1 MYHKEHHEHR
11 ELCPPK
17 EKGRFKIEAVVV
29 CRDYSDFL
37 ACTLPFNKQLFDR
50 IVVVT
55 SSHDKE
61 TQRLCE
67 FNHVQC
73 VKASTLLDKGFY
85 KGEAINAGLAHLSMD
100 GWVVQL
106 DADIFL
112 PPQTRRLLERAQLA
126 DYMLYGIDRFI
137 VPSAKAWQDFL
148 HSPKLQHENE
158 AYIHLNN
165 SFPLGTRVMT
175 CEDGYIPIGFFQM
188 WNPKR
193 SGIYNYPVGINTA
206 GRTDMQFAKQWP
218 REARSFIPEIVAYH
232 LESEANVP
240 MGANWDGRKTAPFK
254 VSEGKSLWQ
263 TLISL
268 FK

>member
-1 MYHKEHHEHR
+1 MYHKHRDDHECCH
-11 ELCPPK
+11 
-17 EKGRFKIEAVVV
+17 EKRPFKIEAVVV

-55 SSHDKE
+55 STKDKE
-61 TQRLCE
+61 TQKLCE

-73 VKASTLLDKGFY
+73 VKAPTLDDEGFF
-85 KGEAINAGLAHLSMD
+85 KGEAINFGLANLSMD

-112 PPQTRRLLERAQLA
+112 PPQTRRLLERAELA
-126 DYMLYGIDRFI
+126 EYMLYGIDRFI
-137 VPSAKAWQDFL
+137 VPGAKAWQDFV
-148 HSPKLQHENE
+148 HSPKLQHECE

-165 SFPLGTRVMT
+165 SFPVGTRVMT
-175 CEDGYIPIGFFQM
+175 YEDGYIPIGFFQM

-193 SGIYNYPVGINTA
+193 SGIYNYPSGHSNA
-206 GRTDMQFAKQWP
+206 GRTDMLFAKQWP

-232 LESEANVP
+232 LESGANVP

-254 VSEGKSLWQ
+254 VLEEKTLWQ
-263 TLISL
+263 KIRRM
-268 FK
+268 FE